1 MNGRLYQANE
11 FATRAGITVRT
22 LHHYDRMALLKPTS
36 RSDAGY
42 RLYSDRDLA
51 RLQQIVTLKF
61 LGFSLARIQR
71 ILDRRNFDLVHELR
85 AQRCIIAEKRRQ
97 LDSAILAIERAE
109 RALNAKVEPDWEL
122 FRKIIEVIEMQNNME
137 WTNKYYSEEARA
149 ELAKRREQDPEI
161 ARRGERD
168 WAVLIKE
175 VEAALNMGEDP
186 SSPKVQALA
195 ERWQKLIESFTAGN
209 QQVAEGLKKLYADQK
224 NWPSTFKK
232 PYSDEV
238 GALMCGAMEIRK
250 QRSK

>member
-61 LGFSLARIQR
+61 LGFSLAQIQR
-71 ILDRRNFDLVHELR
+71 ILDRPNFDLVQELR
-85 AQRCIIAEKRRQ
+85 AQRSIIAEKRRQ
-97 LDSAILAIERAE
+97 LDSVITAIERAE
-109 RALNAKVEPDWEL
+109 RALNAKGEPDWEL
-122 FRKIIEVIEMQNNME
+122 FRKIIEVIEMQNHME

-175 VEAALNMGEDP
+175 VEGSLGEDP

-195 ERWQKLIESFTAGN
+195 ERWQKLIQSFTAGN
-209 QQVAEGLKKLYADQK
+209 EQVAEGLKKLYADQK

-238 GALMCGAMEIRK
+238 GSLMCRAMEIRK
-250 QRSK
+250 QKTK

>member
-1 MNGRLYQANE
+1 LNGRLYQANE
-11 FATRAGITVRT
+11 FAMRAGITVRT
-22 LHHYDRMALLKPTS
+22 LHHYDHMALLKPTS

-61 LGFSLARIQR
+61 LGFSLAQIQR
-71 ILDRRNFDLVHELR
+71 ILDRPNFDLVQELR
-85 AQRCIIAEKRRQ
+85 AQRSIIAEKRRQ
-97 LDSAILAIERAE
+97 LDSAITAIERAE
-109 RALNAKVEPDWEL
+109 RALSAKREPDWEL

-137 WTNKYYSEEARA
+137 WTNKYYSEEAKA
-149 ELAKRREQDPEI
+149 ELSKRREQDPEI

-175 VEAALNMGEDP
+175 VEAVLGEDP
-186 SSPKVQALA
+186 ASPKVQALA
-195 ERWQKLIESFTAGN
+195 ERWQNLIASFTAGN
-209 QQVAEGLKKLYADQK
+209 QQVGEGLKKLYADQK

-238 GALMCGAMEIRK
+238 GALMCKAMEVRK
-250 QRSK
+250 QRTK

>member
-1 MNGRLYQANE
+1 LHGRLYQPNE
-11 FATRAGITVRT
+11 FAGRAGITVRT
-22 LHHYDRMALLKPTS
+22 LHHYDRLALLKPTS

-42 RLYSDRDLA
+42 RLYSDRDFA

-61 LGFSLARIQR
+61 LGFSLAQIRR
-71 ILDRRNFDLVHELR
+71 ILDRRSFDLLEELR
-85 AQRCIIAEKRRQ
+85 AQRSIIAEKRRQ
-97 LDSAILAIERAE
+97 LDAAITAMERAE
-109 RALNAKVEPDWEL
+109 SALRVKGEPDWEL

-137 WTNKYYSEEARA
+137 WTNKYYSEEAKA

-175 VEAALNMGEDP
+175 VEGVLGEDP
-186 SSPKVQALA
+186 ASSKVQALA

-209 QQVAEGLKKLYADQK
+209 AEVAAGLKKLYADQK
-224 NWPSTFKK
+224 NWPPTFKK

-238 GALMCGAMEIRK
+238 GALMCRAMEIRK
-250 QRSK
+250 QRK